1 MADQGNEAFGTVLR
15 RQRRAAGL
23 TQEELAARAG
33 LSARGIAD
41 LERGARHTPRRD
53 TVELLAQALG
63 GSPEVKATLFAALAA
78 ARRTASPTCR
88 SRRQQ
93 SIARRCWFASR

>member
-1 MADQGNEAFGTVLR
+1 MVDEAGVGFGAVLR

-41 LERGARHTPRRD
+41 LERGVRRTPRRD
-53 TVELLAQALG
+53 TVDMLVSALG
-63 GSPEVKATLFAALAA
+63 GSAADEAALLAA
-78 ARRTASPTCR
+78 ARRPPAPIGCGR
-88 SRRQQ
+88 APFDPLRR
-93 SIARRCWFASR
+93 RRR

>member
-1 MADQGNEAFGTVLR
+1 MVSVEGETFGTVLR

-53 TVELLAQALG
+53 RKVSTAVVLTVLAPG
-63 GSPEVKATLFAALAA
+63 M
-78 ARRTASPTCR
+78 
-88 SRRQQ
+88 
-93 SIARRCWFASR
+93 